1 MLSLLKTCSFPSE
14 VEIEDPVKEK
24 LALKVCR
31 EDLTKAQVE
40 LNRLHAEYGDV
51 VPRRDWETLDHT
63 HKENLLKVQFNEMF
77 DSTTAVTL
85 NQT

>member
-1 MLSLLKTCSFPSE
+1 MECCHPLKTCSFPSE

-63 HKENLLKVQFNEMF
+63 HKENLLKVQ
-77 DSTTAVTL
+77 
-85 NQT
+85 

>member
-1 MLSLLKTCSFPSE
+1 MAES
-14 VEIEDPVKEK
+14 EDPVKVK

-51 VPRRDWETLDHT
+51 VPRRDWESLDRSHQENVQKVGYQHLYAIDHQQCTLDL
-63 HKENLLKVQFNEMF
+63 KFNL
-77 DSTTAVTL
+77 
-85 NQT
+85 